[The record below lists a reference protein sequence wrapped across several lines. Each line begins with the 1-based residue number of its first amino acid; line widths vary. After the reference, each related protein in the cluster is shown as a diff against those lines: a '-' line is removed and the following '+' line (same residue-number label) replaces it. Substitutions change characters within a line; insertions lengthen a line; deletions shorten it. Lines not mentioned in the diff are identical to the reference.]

1 MWKPGQ
7 RFTPETFKVE
17 LLQMKGWQR
26 EWRDLER
33 GSWVNGRPGCR
44 FWQTHSCNLELSVAV
59 SFFLFPPPHWKL
71 FIQACLYPPQKNIPF
86 FCVCVTNIN
95 GAISLKRLQ
104 SQIIHCNPPFEDL
117 NASNWAFITH
127 KLYLPLLFP
136 PLFFLISS
144 PSGICFSSFPPRCR
158 VTLSLSPV
166 GVLSCLTPVHI
177 FTAPLSPSPHD
188 TPRPSDNELLTEY
201 IIRAVVLFVV
211 VLASERKGWIIN
223 DDRRKKKKRGRMK
236 WKYCIFR
243 NVWLHQE
250 APPRQ
255 KVFHQDHYSFI
266 DLLINSVTNM

>member
-59 SFFLFPPPHWKL
+59 SFFFPLFPTPHWKL
-71 FIQACLYPPQKNIPF
+71 FIQACLYPLKKIYISHF
-86 FCVCVTNIN
+86 FCVTNIN

-127 KLYLPLLFP
+127 KLYLPLLFSLPPFFNFFPLWHLFFFLPATLPSDIEPLPRRGALLSHSSAHFRCPPPSPNPRPP
-136 PLFFLISS
+136 PLRQWAFDWIHY
-144 PSGICFSSFPPRCR
+144 PSCCSVCCCFS
-158 VTLSLSPV
+158 
-166 GVLSCLTPVHI
+166 
-177 FTAPLSPSPHD
+177 
-188 TPRPSDNELLTEY
+188 
-201 IIRAVVLFVV
+201 IR
-211 VLASERKGWIIN
+211 EEEMN
-223 DDRRKKKKRGRMK
+223 
-236 WKYCIFR
+236 Y
-243 NVWLHQE
+243 
-250 APPRQ
+250 
-255 KVFHQDHYSFI
+255 
-266 DLLINSVTNM
+266 